1 VTNDCLSLPT
11 ELPGVV
17 RVAALNGSN
26 GKSSYSNYGEGL
38 IAVAAPGDN
47 VYSTLPGGG
56 YGQMSG
62 TSMATPHVVGVAA
75 LLASVHPNA
84 TPDQL
89 RGYLAAQ
96 ADDLACPAGED
107 RCTGTRQVNS
117 FFGEGRVDAA
127 QAVKG

>member
-1 VTNDCLSLPT
+1 VID
-11 ELPGVV
+11 
-17 RVAALNGSN
+17 
-26 GKSSYSNYGEGL
+26 
-38 IAVAAPGDN
+38 IAAPGDN

-75 LLASVHPNA
+75 LLASVHPDA

-89 RGYLAAQ
+89 RAYLAEQ
-96 ADDLACPAGED
+96 ADDLACPASDD
-107 RCTGTRQVNS
+107 RCTGSKRDNS

-127 QAVKG
+127 QAVRQ